1 MFGALLIYASI
12 FRNSL
17 QERAQGPPPTDSV
30 EFSPSTYY
38 YDIVIDESTVTL
50 PELNPEHRFYQ
61 ALYITGNLKITPREL
76 TVFFK
81 NLDFFT
87 HGVRIHNTNLET
99 LSFLHLL
106 NADPLDDSP
115 YSIEITNNSKL
126 TSIGIDFSYCSLCYG
141 SILIDQNPKLDLRS
155 ECDGII
161 ARYKNNRLIT
171 NNLYDCGCTVE
182 GNFNQF
188 ISTLSPNCW
197 MLVGNIT
204 IDQNSDYDLLQNK
217 LKNITRING
226 GISVTNTN
234 FVDLS
239 FFRSIQTIDADSSYK
254 ASYISAILIQNNKN
268 LTSLK
273 FQAKQNGLSITIR
286 DNPKLCVAPQELDAL
301 FHGKDTQKGDLDVG
315 VCFDE
320 QSPSY
325 WCQVSE
331 PGYFSNISDGCVNLV
346 GHLLLD
352 KNFDFDNSFKLFD
365 VQTIHGSLTIT
376 NTSLRTFSIFP
387 HLGTI
392 RSIDSSKPPLYVSN
406 NDKLQDLDTV
416 WRKVESDQ
424 AVIIENNS
432 NLITPELYCALWRT
446 KQKAIVKNNWSNCG
460 DNYKAQK
467 YDKSPLNID
476 VFYGLPTFLDVS
488 HGSNPDDSGMQNNPW
503 DRNSTDVDYE
513 TPETSTENGCPGIIF
528 GFRILYLLTVFQ
540 VLLIG

>member
-1 MFGALLIYASI
+1 MEPTLPYSQIRIACS
-12 FRNSL
+12 
-17 QERAQGPPPTDSV
+17 EGPPPTDSP
-30 EFSPSTYY
+30 EFSPLTYY

-76 TVFFK
+76 TLFFK

-87 HGVRIHNTNLET
+87 HGVRIHNTNLES
-99 LSFLHLL
+99 LSFLRLF

-126 TSIGIDFSYCSLCYG
+126 TSIGIDFDYCSMCLG
-141 SILIDQNPKLDLRS
+141 SILIDQNPKLDLRN
-155 ECDGII
+155 ECDGIM
-161 ARYKNNRLIT
+161 ARYKNNRMIT
-171 NNLYDCGCTVE
+171 NNLYDCGCTVK

-188 ISTLSPNCW
+188 ISTLSPKCW

-204 IDQNSDYDLLQNK
+204 VDQNSDYDLLQKK
-217 LKNITRING
+217 LDNITRING
-226 GISVTNTN
+226 GISVINTN

-254 ASYISAILIQNNKN
+254 ASYISEILIQNNKN

-301 FHGKDTQKGDLDVG
+301 FYGEDTQRGDLDVD

-331 PGYFSNISDGCVNLV
+331 LGYFSNISDGCVILV

-352 KNFDFDNSFKLFD
+352 KNFDFDNSYKLFA
-365 VQTIHGSLTIT
+365 VQTIYGSLTIT

-387 HLGTI
+387 HFGTI
-392 RSIDSSKPPLYVSN
+392 RSINPSKPPLYVSHN
-406 NDKLQDLDTV
+406 NKLQDLYTV

-424 AVIIENNS
+424 AVIIENNT
-432 NLITPELYCALWRT
+432 NLIT
-446 KQKAIVKNNWSNCG
+446 S
-460 DNYKAQK
+460 DNYKAQI
-467 YDKSPLNID
+467 YDKTPLNID
-476 VFYGLPTFLDVS
+476 VFYGLPSYLDVS
-488 HGSNPDDSGMQNNPW
+488 HGSNPDDSGLQNNPW
-503 DRNSTDVDYE
+503 DRNSTDEDYE
-513 TPETSTENGCPGIIF
+513 TPETSTENGDPGIF
-528 GFRILYLLTVFQ
+528 SFRVLFLLAVFK
-540 VLLIG
+540 LL